1 MYLVHIEQGI
11 KDIVGENNIQRRKS
25 FIEVCK
31 EII

>member
-1 MYLVHIEQGI
+1 VYIEQDI

-31 EII
+31 